1 MSYEFVGHPLLEDSP
16 ESKID
21 INQIFD
27 KNKALISIFPGSR
40 VSEITI
46 LMPIILEFIEL
57 MNMNY
62 DDFIYIFHINK
73 QHTNLVQSFLK
84 SKKINNCEIISD
96 EKIKSHTLKKS
107 VFAVAKSG
115 TVSLEICKSKIPSV
129 ILYKMNF
136 INFLIVKML
145 VKIKFANIINI
156 AAKEEIIPELLQ
168 SKCNSQNIFKHVSS
182 YIDNPNKI
190 KEQLKKIELI
200 LDKLKI
206 SESPAKKASMA
217 LLRHL

>member
-1 MSYEFVGHPLLEDSP
+1 
-16 ESKID
+16 
-21 INQIFD
+21 
-27 KNKALISIFPGSR
+27 
-40 VSEITI
+40 
-46 LMPIILEFIEL
+46 
-57 MNMNY
+57 
-62 DDFIYIFHINK
+62 
-73 QHTNLVQSFLK
+73 
-84 SKKINNCEIISD
+84 
-96 EKIKSHTLKKS
+96 
-107 VFAVAKSG
+107 
-115 TVSLEICKSKIPSV
+115 
-129 ILYKMNF
+129 MNF

-145 VKIKFANIINI
+145 VKIKFANIVNI